1 MEKKIIRYLSIYL
14 EIADIGVDFLSK
26 DLLDEIVYQNLVIS
40 FRESSGLSSKEYFIN
55 ENQKTKRLIVSK
67 WTEQTGYQKWQSHP
81 LAKKYIDLRDDYNRR
96 KSIISCHIAGLTDIF
111 I

>member
-1 MEKKIIRYLSIYL
+1 MEKKINHYLSIYL
-14 EIADIGVDFLSK
+14 EIADIGTVFLSK
-26 DLLDEIVYQNLVIS
+26 DILDEIVYQNLVIS
-40 FRESSGLSSKEYFIN
+40 FRESSGLTSKEYFIN

>member
-1 MEKKIIRYLSIYL
+1 MEKKINHYLSIYL
-14 EIADIGVDFLSK
+14 EIADIGINFLSK

-40 FRESSGLSSKEYFIN
+40 FRESSGVASKEYFIN

-67 WTEQTGYQKWQSHP
+67 WTEQAGYQKWQSHP

-96 KSIISCHIAGLTDIF
+96 KSIISCHIAGLTDIL

>member
-1 MEKKIIRYLSIYL
+1 MYL
-14 EIADIGVDFLSK
+14 EIADIGINFLSK
-26 DLLDEIVYQNLVIS
+26 ELLDEIVYQNLIVS
-40 FRESSGLSSKEYFIN
+40 FTESSGVSIKEYFTD

-67 WTEQTGYQKWQSHP
+67 WSEQTGYQKWQSHP

-96 KSIISCHIAGLTDIF
+96 KSIISCHIAGLPDIL